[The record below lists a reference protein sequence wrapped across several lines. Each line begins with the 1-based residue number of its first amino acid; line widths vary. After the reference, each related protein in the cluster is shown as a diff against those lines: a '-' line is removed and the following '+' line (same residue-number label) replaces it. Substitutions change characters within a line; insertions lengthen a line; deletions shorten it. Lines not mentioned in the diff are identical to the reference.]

1 VSVSGILLFLAAACA
16 VWAVVSAVL
25 ITAALDRRGIRTP
38 FPFIGALLL
47 RNLIRYREITL
58 KETGKV
64 GRLFYSYVVPINA
77 ALILALAAWLAR
89 ILQRSGVA

>member
-1 VSVSGILLFLAAACA
+1 MSIPAVLLFLAVACV

-25 ITAALDRRGIRTP
+25 ITAALDRRGITTP
-38 FPFIGALLL
+38 FPFIGAFIF
-47 RNLIRYREITL
+47 RNLIRYRDITR

-77 ALILALAAWLAR
+77 ALLFVLAAWLSR
-89 ILQRSGVA
+89 ILR